1 MLENDRYV
9 EMIRRNRTEPRADA
23 IISMIELL
31 VENDRIDGLEYN
43 VGIDKEVR
51 DDPGTVVPLVEAY
64 VAKEF
69 RRWAGT
75 MRIALSTEG
84 IYKYPAHALR
94 LMEFILDYVDDHE
107 DPDSLLTMALSG
119 EPPTFVLENMTRFAF
134 ADPAIHLEE
143 VIERV
148 DPAVMMAIT
157 NILSVRSKEGMTS
170 EHDAPRFSRMATY
183 VRTFPDMPDAA
194 LYMEAPVTTTPDDLI
209 SQMVKTE
216 GMDEATFLIRNSVG
230 MAVFY
235 HPDYATAFPH
245 LEHYFDM
252 LNATGADRMSL
263 LEAAAAYLKTIF
275 EAVTD
280 AQARLSEA
288 GL

>member
-1 MLENDRYV
+1 MLEDDRYV
-9 EMIRRNRTEPRADA
+9 EMIRRNRTEVRANA
-23 IISMIELL
+23 VISMIELL
-31 VENDRIDGLEYN
+31 IENDRIDGLEYN

-84 IYKYPAHALR
+84 IYKYPGHAVR
-94 LMEFILDYVDDHE
+94 LMEFILEYVDDHE

-134 ADPAIHLEE
+134 GDPGIHLEE
-143 VIERV
+143 IIEHV
-148 DPAVMMAIT
+148 EPAVMLAIT
-157 NILSVRSKEGMTS
+157 NILSVRSKEGVTD
-170 EHDAPRFSRMATY
+170 ELDRPRFTRLANF

-194 LYMEAPVTTTPDDLI
+194 LYMEAPITTTQDDLM

-216 GMDEATFLIRNSVG
+216 SMDENMFLVRNAVG
-230 MAVFY
+230 MTVFY
-235 HPDYATAFPH
+235 HADYATGFPQ
-245 LEHYFDM
+245 LEHYFDA
-252 LNATGADRMSL
+252 LNANGADRMSL
-263 LEAAAAYLKTIF
+263 LEVSASHLKTIY
-275 EAVTD
+275 EVSAD

>member
-1 MLENDRYV
+1 MLEDDRYIQ
-9 EMIRRNRTEPRADA
+9 MIRNNRTDVRADA
-23 IISMIELL
+23 IVSMVKLL
-31 VENDRIDGLEYN
+31 IENDRLDGLEYN

-51 DDPGTVVPLVEAY
+51 DDPGTVVPMVEAY

-84 IYKYPAHALR
+84 VYKHPGHAVR
-94 LMEFILDYVDDHE
+94 LMELILLYVDEHE

-119 EPPTFVLENMTRFAF
+119 EPPAFVLENMARFAF
-134 ADPAIHLEE
+134 GDPGIHLEE

-157 NILSVRSKEGMTS
+157 NILSVRSKEATVV
-170 EHDAPRFSRMATY
+170 EHDLPRFQRLAIF
-183 VRTFPDMPDAA
+183 VRTFQDMPDAA
-194 LYMEAPVTTTPDDLI
+194 LYMEAPITTTFDDLV

-216 GMDEATFLIRNSVG
+216 GMDESMFLIRNSIG

-235 HPDYATAFPH
+235 HADYTSAFAH
-245 LEHYFDM
+245 LEQYFDM
-252 LNATGADRMSL
+252 LNVNGADRMSL
-263 LEAAAAYLKTIF
+263 LEAAAVHLKSIF
-275 EAVTD
+275 EAVED
-280 AQARLSEA
+280 AQARISEA
-288 GL
+288 GM

>member
-1 MLENDRYV
+1 MLEEDRYI
-9 EMIRRNRTEPRADA
+9 EMIIRNRAEPRAKA
-23 IISMIELL
+23 IVSMVKMLID
-31 VENDRIDGLEYN
+31 NDRIDGLEYN

-84 IYKYPAHALR
+84 VYKYPGHAVR
-94 LMEFILDYVDDHE
+94 LMEFILDYVDEHE

-119 EPPTFVLENMTRFAF
+119 EPPAFVLENMTRFAYG
-134 ADPAIHLEE
+134 DPGIHLEE
-143 VIERV
+143 IIERV
-148 DPAVMMAIT
+148 DPAVMLAIT
-157 NILSVRSKEGMTS
+157 NILSVRSKEGSVS
-170 EHDAPRFSRMATY
+170 EHDYVRFSRLATF
-183 VRTFPDMPDAA
+183 VRTFPDMPDAE
-194 LYMEAPVTTTPDDLI
+194 LYMEAPITTAVDDLM
-209 SQMVKTE
+209 SQMVKSE
-216 GMDEATFLIRNSVG
+216 GMDEAQFLIRNAVG

-235 HPDYATAFPH
+235 HANHDEAFAQ

-252 LNATGADRMSL
+252 LNAGGADRMAL
-263 LEAAAAYLKTIF
+263 LEVAASHLRTIY
-275 EAVTD
+275 EAVDD
-280 AQARLSEA
+280 AQARISEA

>member
-1 MLENDRYV
+1 MLEEDRYI
-9 EMIRRNRTEPRADA
+9 EMIRRNRTEPRANA
-23 IISMIELL
+23 VISMVKMLID
-31 VENDRIDGLEYN
+31 NDRIDGLEYN

-51 DDPGTVVPLVEAY
+51 DDPGTVVPMVEAY

-75 MRIALSTEG
+75 LRIALNTEG
-84 IYKYPAHALR
+84 VYKHPGHAVR
-94 LMEFILDYVDDHE
+94 LMEFILVYGDEHE

-134 ADPAIHLEE
+134 GDPGIHLEE
-143 VIERV
+143 IIERI

-157 NILSVRSKEGMTS
+157 NILSVRSKEGTVS
-170 EHDAPRFSRMATY
+170 EHDHVRFSRLATY
-183 VRTFPDMPDAA
+183 VRTFPDMPDAE
-194 LYMEAPVTTTPDDLI
+194 LYMEAPITTTPDDLM
-209 SQMVKTE
+209 SQMVKSE
-216 GMDEATFLIRNSVG
+216 GMDENMFLVRNAVG

-235 HPDYATAFPH
+235 HGDYTEAFGQ

-252 LNATGADRMSL
+252 LNTNGANRMSL
-263 LEAAAAYLKTIF
+263 LEVAAAQLRTIY
-275 EAVTD
+275 EAVDD
-280 AQARLSEA
+280 AQARISEA